1 MNKIYTLNELTYYD
15 DGTVM
20 EEVLIASKDASKLK
34 EYADREFPL
43 VPCVTKLTASYIL
56 CDNKQSH
63 LLITTLPLL

>member
-20 EEVLIASKDASKLK
+20 EEVLVASKDASKLK

-43 VPCVTKLTASYIL
+43 VPCVTNLTESYSL
-56 CDNKQSH
+56 CNDQRSH
-63 LLITTLPLL
+63 LLITTLPTI